1 MKQKFEKDPKYSYF
15 NAVMQ
20 MKHKLSAKE
29 QLYRSVFEE
38 GDREGKVGND
48 GKDQLEKKMIYS
60 KANQS
65 MFDPDN

>member
-20 MKHKLSAKE
+20 MKHKLSSKE
-29 QLYRSVFEE
+29 QLYRSVFEVGQE
-38 GDREGKVGND
+38 EGKD
-48 GKDQLEKKMIYS
+48 GKEPQERKTFYS

-65 MFDPDN
+65 MFEPDT